1 MRILQR
7 GLGVAF
13 LLCVVGAIYF
23 SLRAVPLPDLARIDR
38 AITEAEPEASD
49 RPPFTTTIKVYTQA
63 GDHLRANAARYLW
76 YAGLALLVGLA
87 VVWLVRR
94 PLAE

>member
-23 SLRAVPLPDLARIDR
+23 SLRAGPLPDLARIDR
-38 AITEAEPEASD
+38 AITEAEPEASCNEARGCSP
-49 RPPFTTTIKVYTQA
+49 RPTWGK
-63 GDHLRANAARYLW
+63 
-76 YAGLALLVGLA
+76 
-87 VVWLVRR
+87 
-94 PLAE
+94 